1 MVFVDECLHGQNNA
15 ENDERKEEPYTN
27 GQEEF
32 IVLWEYFFL
41 VGNKAMMK
49 KKTLPSITHTCDIPI
64 NKQIEKII
72 AIAQTVVVSAPP

>member
-1 MVFVDECLHGQNNA
+1 MVFVDECLYGQNNA

-49 KKTLPSITHTCDIPI
+49 KKH
-64 NKQIEKII
+64 NHQ
-72 AIAQTVVVSAPP
+72 